1 MLIGVNH
8 RQLEGQRKCWD
19 QTGKTDRKTL
29 AELKKVQTTQDMYP
43 TKKDVIEDCQVPI
56 DNTAYAD
63 WLMEQGIPDGIYKP
77 VDNSKPNE
85 VCKIDLQT
93 AFAEAHDKS

>member
-1 MLIGVNH
+1 MLGPNW
-8 RQLEGQRKCWD
+8 QD
-19 QTGKTDRKTL
+19 DRKTL

-63 WLMEQGIPDGIYKP
+63 WLMEQGIPDGIYEP
-77 VDNSKPNE
+77 VDKLE
-85 VCKIDLQT
+85 TK
-93 AFAEAHDKS
+93 